1 MNKLAWVLIAVLLLA
16 LIPAQPATAQG
27 TPSIGWWVIGSGG
40 GSALVGSISLGST
53 LGQWDIGSYTGGSSQ
68 LQAGFW
74 GGVPADYRILLPIT
88 LKQYP

>member
-1 MNKLAWVLIAVLLLA
+1 MNKLVWVLAAILLFLLTLA
-16 LIPAQPATAQG
+16 PPAGAQG
-27 TPSIGWWVIGSGG
+27 TPDIGWWVIGSGG